1 MKISES
7 LLCTNTLTVLATVIL
22 TAPAVA
28 QEWRQ
33 LPPPLARADF
43 AMACDT
49 GAGTTVLFGGRDI
62 AGARLADTWLFDGLG
77 WRGVPTPVA
86 PPARQLH
93 AMAFDPRRGRVVL
106 FGGFGTAGALADTW
120 EFDVAQL
127 TWTQVTPVSSPGP
140 RSSHGMTYDAT
151 LGCIVLWGGS
161 GATGFLTDTWTY
173 DGTDW
178 TRVPTQTSPP
188 TRSGFAMAY
197 DPARGRTMLF
207 GGNWVITRF
216 DDTWEFDG
224 TNWAE
229 VPVLARPPARMNHA
243 LATDSARSTVVLFG
257 GFAASTL
264 GDTWDAT
271 AASRRGGRCR
281 PGPRRLHVPGTPWRS
296 IHSSA
301 ASSLSAA

>member
-7 LLCTNTLTVLATVIL
+7 LLCTNTLAVLATVIL

-62 AGARLADTWLFDGLG
+62 AGARLADTWLSDGLD

-93 AMAFDPRRGRVVL
+93 AMAFDPQRGRVVL

-151 LGCIVLWGGS
+151 LRRVCC
-161 GATGFLTDTWTY
+161 GAAPV
-173 DGTDW
+173 
-178 TRVPTQTSPP
+178 R
-188 TRSGFAMAY
+188 
-197 DPARGRTMLF
+197 PA
-207 GGNWVITRF
+207 
-216 DDTWEFDG
+216 
-224 TNWAE
+224 
-229 VPVLARPPARMNHA
+229 
-243 LATDSARSTVVLFG
+243 S
-257 GFAASTL
+257 
-264 GDTWDAT
+264 
-271 AASRRGGRCR
+271 
-281 PGPRRLHVPGTPWRS
+281 
-296 IHSSA
+296 
-301 ASSLSAA
+301 